1 MSESE
6 SEPAVEPAPDPD
18 PEFEAEPVPLPDA
31 DRVDLRPPDRAETVR
46 IIRGL
51 KGALSGGGGLTE
63 LQKLL
68 LRAVSRSMTGFEVDP
83 DTVEPL
89 GARGLAES
97 LAARNEIFRTRVLQL
112 MVLGELVLNPLPED
126 VCLAVDGYA
135 HALGVDD
142 GMREVAKDY
151 AEGALGLALTDF
163 ERNGYTARWDA
174 DSSSQL
180 HARSALTEP
189 WQQVADD
196 PALAARWAALA
207 HCPEGSLGLGVH
219 RFYQARGFVH
229 PGLPDS
235 APPYLAQHDWVH
247 VVADYGT
254 TLESELEVFGLIGR
268 AIPDPRGFSLLA
280 MVLGLFETGLL
291 ERAAG
296 LFEAD
301 AGHLSREGVA
311 LRLGDAMR
319 RGAVTGA
326 DLLGI
331 DWFELA
337 DIPVDRVR
345 RDLGLPDKDP
355 LAVRAGSVSPWGPG
369 GISPFQRRSGMKL
382 AAAEGRRYDSFGAD
396 L

>member
-1 MSESE
+1 MSE
-6 SEPAVEPAPDPD
+6 PQ
-18 PEFEAEPVPLPDA
+18 PVPLPRTDQ
-31 DRVDLRPPDRAETVR
+31 VDLRPPDRAETVR

-51 KGALSGGGGLTE
+51 KGALSGSGGLTE

-89 GARGLAES
+89 DARGLAEA

-112 MVLGELVLNPLPED
+112 MLLGELVLNPPPED
-126 VCLAVDGYA
+126 VCVAIGAYA
-135 HALGVDD
+135 QALGVDD

-163 ERNGYTARWDA
+163 ERNGYTAHWDA
-174 DSSSQL
+174 GRSTQL
-180 HARSALTEP
+180 HARSALSEP

-196 PALAARWAALA
+196 PGLAARWAALA

-219 RFYQARGFVH
+219 RFYRARGFVH

-268 AIPDPRGFSLLA
+268 GIPDPRGFSLLA

-301 AGHLSREGVA
+301 AGHLSHQGMA

-319 RGAVTGA
+319 RGAVAGT

-331 DWFELA
+331 DWFDLAEL
-337 DIPVDRVR
+337 PVERVR
-345 RDLGLPDKDP
+345 RDLGLPAKDP
-355 LAVRAGSVSPWGPG
+355 LAVQAGSIGPWSPG
-369 GISPFQRRSGMKL
+369 GISPFQRGSGMKL
-382 AAAEGRRYDSFGAD
+382 AAAEGRRYDSYGAE